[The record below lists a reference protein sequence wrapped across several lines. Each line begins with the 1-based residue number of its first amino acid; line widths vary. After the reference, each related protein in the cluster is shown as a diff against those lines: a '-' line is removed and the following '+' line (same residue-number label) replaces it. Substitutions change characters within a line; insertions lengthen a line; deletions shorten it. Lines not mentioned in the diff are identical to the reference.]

1 MAGAASLQRDRD
13 REVNSQSELS
23 QIAAGYKMP
32 NSTNNQVQVNNNG
45 FGLLALKK
53 DFLGKNSIN
62 NTSDLHS
69 IPSTRLRGKYNS
81 NTGG

>member
-32 NSTNNQVQVNNNG
+32 NSTKDQVQANNNNG

-53 DFLGKNSIN
+53 DFIGKNSIN

-69 IPSTRLRGKYNS
+69 IPSTRLRG
-81 NTGG
+81 